1 MNLRMQDGKVVID
14 PRTALLMVTGYTA
27 DEFSFQDMA
36 ADLEKTTD
44 LEFYNGPSWR
54 SMLSPITPAQLKYVN
69 ALQTCQ
75 SNSYQ
80 KTVKHN
86 ELPEGE
92 GVTFYQFDR
101 IEDRDIFKEL
111 FRKRLNQIE
120 VDEHLQ
126 QYIVKE
132 SCRAFAMTVNLFQEF
147 DDEIEGS
154 TTMPVPM
161 STA

>member
-1 MNLRMQDGKVVID
+1 MQLIYFLEELFPPD
-14 PRTALLMVTGYTA
+14 AL
-27 DEFSFQDMA
+27 E
-36 ADLEKTTD
+36 TD

-54 SMLSPITPAQLKYVN
+54 SMPSPITPAQLKYVN
-69 ALQTCQ
+69 VLQTCQ

-132 SCRAFAMTVNLFQEF
+132 SCRAFAMTIDLFQEF

-161 STA
+161 FTA